1 MIPIVLA
8 LTLVLVSFVSASCL
22 VDGNTQCSTDDVNDN
37 IWVEFNGIEIIEN
50 ESNDVAGFAGDN
62 VPVEVRFIAGAN
74 SSDVKVEL
82 EIYGGRDDY
91 EAESRRFNIVA
102 GKQYKRMLNLELP
115 SDLDDDLVDDL
126 TLKVTIKDADN
137 DDFIGQYTIS
147 MQRESYELQILS
159 VDIDSSLSSGSV
171 VPVTVVAKNT
181 GFEEAE
187 DAYVLVSIPEL
198 GVSARGYLGDLI
210 PTEDCDSY
218 YYDVD
223 CDDEEEDAREKT
235 VFLRMPD
242 NVKPG
247 VYEVVVKVYDRDSS
261 TSVKELVSFGG
272 STSSNVLA
280 GMTSKDMAA
289 GETTT
294 FDVIIVNPSDSL
306 KVYELETISGT
317 DLTVVAPSVV
327 TVGPK
332 SSKTVQVSV
341 TAADDA
347 EEGTQ
352 TFTVNANGEQVTLG
366 VNITGDAVSNGV
378 VALTVVLVVIFVV
391 LLIVLIV
398 LLTRRERPIEEVET
412 SYY

>member
-8 LTLVLVSFVSASCL
+8 LTLVLVSFVSAADL
-22 VDGNTQCSTDDVNDN
+22 VDSLNS
-37 IWVEFNGIEIIEN
+37 VEFNGVEL
-50 ESNDVAGFAGDN
+50 SNGSVNMAGMTGDS
-62 VPVEVRFIAGAN
+62 VPVRVTFEAGAN

-91 EAESRRFNIVA
+91 EAKTRRFNIVD
-102 GKQYKRMLNLELP
+102 GNVYTQLLNLELP

-126 TLKVTIKDADN
+126 TLKVRVYDAEHEN
-137 DDFIGQYTIS
+137 SDFEKEYKIS

-181 GFEEAE
+181 GFEEAD

-210 PTEDCDSY
+210 PTENCDSY
-218 YYDVD
+218 YYNVD
-223 CDDEEEDAREKT
+223 CDDEEEDSREKT

-242 NVKPG
+242 SVKPG

-280 GMTSKDMAA
+280 GITSKDMAA

-306 KVYELETISGT
+306 KVYELETVSGT
-317 DLTVVAPSVV
+317 DLTVVAPSVI

-347 EEGTQ
+347 DEGTQ
-352 TFTVNANGEQVTLG
+352 TFTVSANGEQVTLG